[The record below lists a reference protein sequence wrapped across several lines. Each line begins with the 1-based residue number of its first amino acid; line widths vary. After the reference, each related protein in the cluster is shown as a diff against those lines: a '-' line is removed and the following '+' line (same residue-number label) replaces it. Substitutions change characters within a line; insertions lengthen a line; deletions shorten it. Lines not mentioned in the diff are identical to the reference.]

1 MALRRLPN
9 MISLDTK
16 DIGPHLDEILGTF
29 GIEYIIPQFEI
40 LRKARGLPKD
50 IDDEKLMAPKFFMAL
65 KLIELWIEPLQ
76 YLLELE
82 LGDLENSYRQHQNQ
96 LAYLLRETETTS
108 WSKALAHENS
118 RIPDLI
124 KQLSEQKKVIEQKR
138 LDLMTK
144 STRLEITNLLGLM
157 LYPHSN
163 LKTLTDAVQNAH
175 ETYYGPN
182 AAYKKANKYTD
193 ALIFV
198 KAAIEVFQKAKA
210 LPKTAEGDEFGKIF
224 RSLRNLR
231 EMEEIEDLYREI
243 KTANSFQDNGISMR
257 QLNFLFS
264 RVLQRGI
271 SPSERGMFNGS
282 EYYIEAK
289 DKYRIDKVLEF
300 IMVQLYGP
308 TISTSQEVEG
318 KGISQERRF
327 LFGLTILDKHKNT
340 ETLGNLPSQSL
351 PIIEALLSIF
361 HELKQ
366 SNSFMEAA
374 GFELTEQM
382 FGMPDQAWLYDFSGI
397 KSEILRSTM
406 LLVSDR
412 VPKFDLLE
420 ACQRF
425 STEVLSARVDRN
437 DLRVRHMG
445 GQINNYIQTN
455 LLPKDTSTFVGEAMV
470 KIIEEVLIHEEDVS
484 RKILKQIFAEEDRS
498 NLITSK
504 KFQPA
509 YLTKITFELGK
520 DKTYAPQVIT
530 IYRRP
535 DFDFQYRHAQNAGY
549 PWYFHENELI
559 RRLME
564 VSLEQKD
571 NTIPKNA
578 IQLRKVITKIDN
590 EKFILYYEVGA
601 PKEVTID
608 IYQMTLTCLAFK
620 EVPEFTD
627 GITPVE
633 VLFRPKKFIE
643 RNPEDNGLE
652 LLIMDARATDPK
664 DLESIISNL

>member
-1 MALRRLPN
+1 M
-9 MISLDTK
+9 
-16 DIGPHLDEILGTF
+16 EIF
-29 GIEYIIPQFEI
+29 
-40 LRKARGLPKD
+40 
-50 IDDEKLMAPKFFMAL
+50 
-65 KLIELWIEPLQ
+65 
-76 YLLELE
+76 
-82 LGDLENSYRQHQNQ
+82 
-96 LAYLLRETETTS
+96 
-108 WSKALAHENS
+108 
-118 RIPDLI
+118 
-124 KQLSEQKKVIEQKR
+124 QKK
-138 LDLMTK
+138 
-144 STRLEITNLLGLM
+144 
-157 LYPHSN
+157 
-163 LKTLTDAVQNAH
+163 
-175 ETYYGPN
+175 
-182 AAYKKANKYTD
+182 
-193 ALIFV
+193 
-198 KAAIEVFQKAKA
+198 KA

-224 RSLRNLR
+224 RAHRNLP

-243 KTANSFQDNGISMR
+243 KSTSSFSTNGLTMR

-271 SPSERGMFNGS
+271 SPSERSMFNS
-282 EYYIEAK
+282 SDFYLDSI
-289 DKYRIDKVLEF
+289 DKYRIDRVLEWV
-300 IMVQLYGP
+300 MVQLFGP
-308 TISTSQEVEG
+308 TQNEG
-318 KGISQERRF
+318 SIEGTQISQERRF

-340 ETLGNLPSQSL
+340 ETLGNLPGDSI

-374 GFELTEQM
+374 GFELTEQI

-437 DLRVRHMG
+437 DLRVRHLG

-455 LLPKDTSTFVGEAMV
+455 LLPRESWSFIGESMV

-498 NLITSK
+498 HLITSK

-509 YLTKITFELGK
+509 YMTQITFELGK
-520 DKTYAPQVIT
+520 DKTYQPQVIT
-530 IYRRP
+530 IYIRS
-535 DFDFQYRHAQNAGY
+535 DFDFQYRHAQNGGY
-549 PWYFHENELI
+549 PWYFLENELM
-559 RRLME
+559 RRLLE
-564 VSLEQKD
+564 VSLNKKE
-571 NTIPKNA
+571 NSIPRQA
-578 IQLRKVITKIDN
+578 MQLRKVITKIDN
-590 EKFILYYEVGA
+590 EKFILYYEVGQ
-601 PKEVTID
+601 PREVTID
-608 IYQMTLTCLAFK
+608 IYQVTLTCLAFK

-643 RNPEDNGLE
+643 RKPEENGLE

>member
-1 MALRRLPN
+1 
-9 MISLDTK
+9 MISLDTR
-16 DIGPHLDEILGTF
+16 DIAPQLEQNLGKY
-29 GIEYIIPQFEI
+29 GIEYIIPQFDI
-40 LRKARGLPKD
+40 LRRARGLPKD

-65 KLIELWIEPLQ
+65 QLIELWIEPLQ

-82 LGDLENSYRQHQNQ
+82 LGELENSYREHQNQ
-96 LAYLLRETETTS
+96 LAYLIRETDTIS
-108 WSKALAHENS
+108 WSNALKHPNP

-124 KQLSEQKKVIEQKR
+124 KTISEQKKVIEEKR
-138 LDLMTK
+138 LELMTR

-163 LKTLTDAVQNAH
+163 FKELNEAINNYH

-182 AAYKKANKYTD
+182 SLYRKSNKYTD

-198 KAAIEVFQKAKA
+198 KAAIEVFQKTKA
-210 LPKTAEGDEFGKIF
+210 LPKTAEGDEYGKIF

-243 KTANSFQDNGISMR
+243 KTTNTFTSNGLTMR

-264 RVLQRGI
+264 RVLQKSI
-271 SPSERGMFNGS
+271 SPSERSMFNSS
-282 EYYIEAK
+282 EFYLDAQ
-289 DKYRIDKVLEF
+289 DKYRIDKVLEW
-300 IMVQLYGP
+300 IMIQLYGP
-308 TISTSQEVEG
+308 TISTAQEVEG
-318 KGISQERRF
+318 KAISQERRF

-340 ETLGNLPSQSL
+340 ETLGNLPSDSL

-374 GFELTEQM
+374 GFELTEQI
-382 FGMPDQAWLYDFSGI
+382 FSMPDQAWLYDFSGI

-455 LLPKDTSTFVGEAMV
+455 LLPKESWNFIGEAMV

-498 NLITSK
+498 HLITSK

-509 YLTKITFELGK
+509 YLCSLTFELGK
-520 DKTYAPQVIT
+520 DKTYQPQVIT
-530 IYRRP
+530 IYNRP

-549 PWYFHENELI
+549 PWYFHENEMM
-559 RRLME
+559 RRLLE
-564 VSLEQKD
+564 VSLGTKE
-571 NTIPKNA
+571 NTIPKQA
-578 IQLRKVITKIDN
+578 MQLRKVITKIDN
-590 EKFILYYEVGA
+590 EKFILYYEVG
-601 PKEVTID
+601 PSKEVTID
-608 IYQMTLTCLAFK
+608 IYQVTLTCLAFK

-643 RNPEDNGLE
+643 RKPEDNGLQ